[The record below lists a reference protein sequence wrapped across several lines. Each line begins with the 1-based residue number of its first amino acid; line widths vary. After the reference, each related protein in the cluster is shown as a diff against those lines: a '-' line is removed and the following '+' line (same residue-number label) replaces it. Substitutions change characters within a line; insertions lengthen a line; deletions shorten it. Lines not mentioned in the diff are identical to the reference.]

1 MTTPEPSL
9 EGLVAVYIKMR
20 TAIEEKEEE
29 HKAEIAEL
37 KADFDTVASKLLS
50 ICQEL
55 GADSLKTPAGTVS
68 RRMSTRYWT
77 SDWDSLY
84 KFIKAN
90 DAPFLLEQRIHN
102 NNMRHFL
109 EDNPDGLP
117 PGLQTDHK
125 YTVQVRRPTAK

>member
-20 TAIEEKEEE
+20 NAIEEKEEE

-55 GADSLKTPAGTVS
+55 GADSLKTAAGTVS
-68 RRMSTRYWT
+68 RRMTTRYWT
-77 SDWDSLY
+77 SDWDSMY
-84 KFIKAN
+84 KFIRAN

-109 EDNPDGLP
+109 EDNPDELP

>member
-20 TAIEEKEEE
+20 NAIEEKEEE

-68 RRMSTRYWT
+68 RRMTTRYWT
-77 SDWDSLY
+77 SDWDSMY